1 MGRCMFCNNRLDRK
15 NKYFCNNRCRR
26 KYNQK
31 DMILTLKKQWF
42 DMILS
47 GVKTEEYREIKPY
60 WTTRFQ
66 NYFGSYIELTSDDI
80 IEAWSKQKKVIVF
93 RNGYDNNVPEFR
105 AEVTISEGYGKEEWG
120 ADKNTKYYVLTIHR
134 VFGIKNTN

>member
-1 MGRCMFCNNRLDRK
+1 
-15 NKYFCNNRCRR
+15 
-26 KYNQK
+26 
-31 DMILTLKKQWF
+31 MILTLKKQWF

-66 NYFGSYIELTSDDI
+66 NYFGSYIEFTSDDI

-93 RNGYDNNVPEFR
+93 RNGYGNNVPEFR
-105 AEVTISEGYGKEEWG
+105 AKVTISEGYGKEEWG
-120 ADKNTKYYVLTIHR
+120 ADKNTKYYVLTIHH

>member
-1 MGRCMFCNNRLDRK
+1 
-15 NKYFCNNRCRR
+15 
-26 KYNQK
+26 
-31 DMILTLKKQWF
+31 MILTLKKQWF

-66 NYFGSYIELTSDDI
+66 NYFGRHIEFTSDDVVY
-80 IEAWSKQKKVIVF
+80 EWSKQKKIIVF
-93 RNGYDNNVPEFR
+93 RNGYGNNVPEFS

-120 ADKNTKYYVLTIHR
+120 ADKKMKYYVLTIHR
-134 VFGIKNTN
+134 IFGVKT